1 MTRDTSTSRTE
12 RPERQPMPLPSAPD
26 NPACPT
32 CGGRMWD
39 NRASNRNPK
48 APDFKC
54 RDRTC
59 DGVLWPGQ
67 LRALF
72 PAVESPRIAVVQDIE
87 DQTENPP
94 TETSRGGP
102 SVRHRYL
109 DLTDFVLDSVRP
121 KYEERGLQCGPDTV
135 AAITATLHITEMR
148 RVGP

>member
-1 MTRDTSTSRTE
+1 MMRDTSAVRS
-12 RPERQPMPLPSAPD
+12 ERQERHPIPLPTAPD

-39 NRASNRNPK
+39 NRASKRNPK

-67 LRALF
+67 HRALF
-72 PAVESPRIAVVQDIE
+72 PAMESPRIAAVQDVE
-87 DQTENPP
+87 KPTENAA
-94 TETSRGGP
+94 TRTSGVGESLR
-102 SVRHRYL
+102 SRYL
-109 DLTDFVLDSVRP
+109 DLTDFVIGSVRP

-135 AAITATLHITEMR
+135 AAITATLYIAETR
-148 RVGP
+148 RVGS